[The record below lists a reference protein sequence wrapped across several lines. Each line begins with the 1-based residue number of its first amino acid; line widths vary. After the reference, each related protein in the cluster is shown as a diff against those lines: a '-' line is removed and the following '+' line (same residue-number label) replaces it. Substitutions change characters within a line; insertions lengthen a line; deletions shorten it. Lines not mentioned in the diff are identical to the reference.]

1 MARFTLEIV
10 QAVSDWQR
18 GGDHNAK
25 VKRGA
30 ALKKACAGLPPPFRT
45 WDGAC
50 YRREVH
56 EKARVWQ
63 LLADNRLPETIAAW
77 TTDLGVAKTLK
88 GGVPPQ
94 GQGLQ
99 GVIFKLHPPAASV
112 VVNLSALYADADFHD
127 ACKRHRGQIP
137 YYGGGIGR
145 YGDSQKEVV
154 LEIASLD
161 QASIYAYGGYSGSR
175 EDLAKLYF
183 GRVPSDDDLATFDQL
198 CLQANAGAGP
208 WWLSETGTQAVL
220 KRMEPDV
227 ARLRAQ
233 RQAAI
238 AAPAR

>member
-1 MARFTLEIV
+1 MATFTLEIV

-25 VKRGA
+25 VKRGV
-30 ALKKACAGLPPPFRT
+30 ALKRACARLPSSFRT
-45 WDGAC
+45 WGGPC
-50 YRREVH
+50 YRREAH
-56 EKARVWQ
+56 EKDRVWQ
-63 LLADNRLPETIAAW
+63 LLADNHLPETIAAW
-77 TTDLGVAKTLK
+77 TTDLDIAKTFK
-88 GGVPPQ
+88 GGVPAAE
-94 GQGLQ
+94 LR

-112 VVNLSALYADADFHD
+112 IVNLSALNADAEFHD
-127 ACKRHRGQIP
+127 ACQRHQSQVS

-161 QASIYAYGGYSGSR
+161 RASIHAYGGYSSSR
-175 EDLAKLYF
+175 EDLAELYF
-183 GRVPSDDDLATFDQL
+183 GRVPSDDDLAAFDRL

-220 KRMEPDV
+220 KRMEPDM

-238 AAPAR
+238 TAPAR